1 MCCNKPHDRQ
11 RDRIIRST
19 AVSSSPIRN
28 ARFIVSMGEVTRKAR
43 AQKHILQPSHPCEM
57 TEAMAIS
64 VATNEQVSKM
74 PNKFDKQLTSLLL
87 LDDSSLILNFEVSQ
101 AWHSL
106 ETGE

>member
-1 MCCNKPHDRQ
+1 
-11 RDRIIRST
+11 
-19 AVSSSPIRN
+19 
-28 ARFIVSMGEVTRKAR
+28 
-43 AQKHILQPSHPCEM
+43 M
-57 TEAMAIS
+57 TKAMAIS